1 MCQAFEPSAIG
12 AMSLVAMIKITDQ
25 ISIGEDEIKETFV
38 RASGPGGQNV
48 NKLSTAVEL
57 RFDAR
62 YSPNLPTDVSIRL
75 QRLAGRRLTKEGVIV
90 IEAQTHRTQER
101 NRAEALDRL
110 IALIRQATHVPK
122 PRKKT
127 KPSRAAKAERVD
139 AKKKRGHVKKLR
151 TGRPD
156 YD

>member
-1 MCQAFEPSAIG
+1 
-12 AMSLVAMIKITDQ
+12 MIKITDK
-25 ISIGEDEIKETFV
+25 ISISEDEITETFV

-57 RFDAR
+57 RFDVR
-62 YSPNLPTDVSIRL
+62 GSRNLPDDVSVRL
-75 QRLAGRRLTKEGVIV
+75 QKLAGRRLTKDGILV

-101 NRAEALDRL
+101 NRADALARL
-110 IALIRQATHVPK
+110 IALIRQATVVPK

-139 AKKKRGHVKKLR
+139 EKKRRGGIKRMRSSK
-151 TGRPD
+151 PSFD
-156 YD
+156 

>member
-1 MCQAFEPSAIG
+1 
-12 AMSLVAMIKITDQ
+12 MIKITDQ
-25 ISIGEDEIKETFV
+25 VSIAEDEISETFV

-62 YSPNLPTDVSIRL
+62 CSPNLPTDVSIRL
-75 QRLAGRRLTKEGVIV
+75 QKLAGRRLTKDGVIV
-90 IEAQTHRTQER
+90 IEAQSHRTQDR
-101 NRAEALDRL
+101 NRADALDRL
-110 IALIRQATHVPK
+110 VALIRQATHVPK

-139 AKKKRGHVKKLR
+139 QKKKRGHVKKLR